1 MSIILVQVIVGGLLL
16 GAVYALF
23 SSGLTLVWG
32 MMNIVNFA
40 HGDFVMLGM
49 YVAFVVYTLLGAGP
63 LLGAPIAALVLAT
76 VGVIVYFGLIREIMK
91 GPMLA
96 QILGTFGLALLLRY
110 SVFWWFGSNFLT
122 LPENI
127 VGGTYDVLGLRIQ
140 ASRLLAGAVA
150 LVVTLG
156 LHLLLTR
163 TSLGSKMLAV
173 AEDSTAAQLMGIR
186 PDTMQAIAWAIAAG
200 ATGIAGA
207 LIATFFYIVPTVG
220 ETLGIVAFVTVSLGG
235 FGSVPGALMAGL
247 LIGVIESLSGY
258 LIGAVYKDMVVYSLF
273 LGFLWFRPQGLL
285 GKIVMR
291 RLLWPSVVLALVI
304 AYPLLFAT
312 PFQQR
317 LGALVLLYAIAA
329 SAWNIVGGYAGQVSV
344 GHVVFFG
351 CGAYA
356 AMAAYT
362 HFAIFAAGR
371 HSRRHRRKRGDRG
384 RHRGADVAAVRPLF
398 QHGHHRG
405 RRIGPADRHQYRLS
419 RRRRRP

>member
-49 YVAFVVYTLLGAGP
+49 YVAFVVYALLGAGP
-63 LLGAPIAALVLAT
+63 LLGAPLAMLVLAS
-76 VGVIVYFGLIREIMK
+76 VGVIVYFALIRDIMK

-110 SVFWWFGSNFLT
+110 SVFWWFGANFLS
-122 LPENI
+122 LPQNI
-127 VGGTYDVLGLRIQ
+127 VGGTFEIAGLRIE

-150 LVVTLG
+150 LLVTLG

-200 ATGIAGA
+200 ATGLAGA

-235 FGSVPGALMAGL
+235 FGSVPGALVAGL
-247 LIGVIESLSGY
+247 LIGVIESLSAY
-258 LIGAVYKDMVVYSLF
+258 WIGAVYKDMVVYSLF
-273 LGFLWFRPQGLL
+273 LGFLWFRPQGLM
-285 GKIVMR
+285 GK
-291 RLLWPSVVLALVI
+291 
-304 AYPLLFAT
+304 T
-312 PFQQR
+312 
-317 LGALVLLYAIAA
+317 
-329 SAWNIVGGYAGQVSV
+329 
-344 GHVVFFG
+344 
-351 CGAYA
+351 
-356 AMAAYT
+356 
-362 HFAIFAAGR
+362 
-371 HSRRHRRKRGDRG
+371 
-384 RHRGADVAAVRPLF
+384 
-398 QHGHHRG
+398 
-405 RRIGPADRHQYRLS
+405 
-419 RRRRRP
+419 

>member
-1 MSIILVQVIVGGLLL
+1 MSPILVQVIVGGLLL

-23 SSGLTLVWG
+23 SSGLTLIWG

-40 HGDFVMLGM
+40 HCDFVMLGM
-49 YVAFVVYTLLGAGP
+49 YVAFVVWTLFGVGP
-63 LLGAPIAALVLAT
+63 VLAMPIAALVLAT
-76 VGVIVYFGLIREIMK
+76 LGIVVYFALVRSIMK

-110 SVFWWFGSNFLT
+110 AAFWWFGANFLS

-127 VGGTYDVLGLRIQ
+127 VGGTFDVWGIRIQ

-150 LVVTLG
+150 LLVTGG

-163 TSLGSKMLAV
+163 TQLGSKMLAV
-173 AEDSTAAQLMGIR
+173 AEDPAAAQLMGIR

-258 LIGAVYKDMVVYSLF
+258 LIGAVYKDIVVYSLF
-273 LGFLWFRPQGLL
+273 LGFLWLRPQGL
-285 GKIVMR
+285 M
-291 RLLWPSVVLALVI
+291 
-304 AYPLLFAT
+304 
-312 PFQQR
+312 
-317 LGALVLLYAIAA
+317 
-329 SAWNIVGGYAGQVSV
+329 
-344 GHVVFFG
+344 
-351 CGAYA
+351 
-356 AMAAYT
+356 
-362 HFAIFAAGR
+362 GR
-371 HSRRHRRKRGDRG
+371 M
-384 RHRGADVAAVRPLF
+384 
-398 QHGHHRG
+398 
-405 RRIGPADRHQYRLS
+405 
-419 RRRRRP
+419 